1 MKTLRIV
8 SEKGVSYVE
17 RGFFGRRLGFVVSPK
32 YKSNIEAWNWV
43 RRQGKVNLVTKR

>member
-8 SEKGVSYVE
+8 NEKGVSYVE
-17 RGFFGRRLGFVVSPK
+17 RGFLGRRLWFVVSPK